1 MKLSKTQQHVLALI
15 TDVANDPR
23 KVEDGRWILEANITE
38 ANNHKAIL
46 SATIWKLARLGL
58 IEVQVY
64 REMVSYEKSYN
75 FGQHV
80 SHCTRPETYYKVRL
94 NTTGNAQKEVSYFCS
109 SAILAPANA
118 TIVPT
123 DRRNGFREWVKAL

>member
-1 MKLSKTQQHVLALI
+1 MKLSKTQQHVLTLI
-15 TDVANDPR
+15 TDVANNPR
-23 KVEDGRWILEANITE
+23 KVEDGGWILEADVTE

-46 SATIWKLARLGL
+46 AATIWKLVRLGL

-64 REMVSYEKSYN
+64 CEMVPYEKSYN

-80 SHCTRPETYYKVRL
+80 SHCTRPETYFKVRV
-94 NTTGNAQKEVSYFCS
+94 NNSGAPQKEVSYFCS

-118 TIVPT
+118 IIVPS
-123 DRRNGFREWVKAL
+123 DSRNGFREWVKAL